1 MVHKLDATRETAN
14 NTPTADAGGA
24 LHFEGSVDLGGKVT
38 GEALT
43 VLFGPDSSVNGKL
56 RFDGSV
62 RIDGQFRGA
71 IKTNDALTVGDSAR
85 IDADIACGSAVI
97 AGEIV
102 GNVTATAS
110 VELAGT
116 ARVKGDVT
124 SPSLTVARGAMFDG
138 ASRMGTAATA
148 RRAPDRR

>member
-1 MVHKLDATRETAN
+1 MAHKMDVTRESGST
-14 NTPTADAGGA
+14 TPTPDAGGA
-24 LHFEGSVDLGGKVT
+24 LHFEGVVDLGGKVT

-43 VLFGPDSSVNGKL
+43 VLFGPESNVNGKL

-62 RIDGQFRGA
+62 RIDGAFRGA
-71 IKTNDALTVGDSAR
+71 IKTNDALTVGESAR
-85 IDADIACGSAVI
+85 IEADIACGSAVV

-102 GNVTATAS
+102 GNITATAA

-124 SPSLTVARGAMFDG
+124 APSLTVAKGAMFDG
-138 ASRMGTAATA
+138 TSRMGPTAA
-148 RRAPDRR
+148 RRAPRP

>member
-1 MVHKLDATRETAN
+1 MAHKLDATRETT

-24 LHFEGSVDLGGKVT
+24 LHFEGSVDLGGTVK

-62 RIDGQFRGA
+62 RIDGTFRGA
-71 IKTNDALTVGDSAR
+71 IKTNDALTVGESAT
-85 IDADIACGSAVI
+85 IEADIACGSALV
-97 AGEIV
+97 AGEVV
-102 GNVTATAS
+102 GNIIATTA

-116 ARVKGDVT
+116 ARLKGDVT

-138 ASRMGTAATA
+138 ASRMGTAK
-148 RRAPDRR
+148 RGPRS